1 MNHIRGSSWKIVTIP
16 ICILF
21 TLVIPLPRWIID
33 FGVCANLACSLSIIF
48 WVFSLRSSASARI
61 FPSLLLYLCLL
72 RLGLNL
78 ASTRWILASGWAS
91 PLIFALGSFF
101 SLGSI
106 PVALTVCLLLFFI
119 NFLVITKGAERIAEV
134 RARFS
139 LESLPGKQMS
149 LDADIS
155 AGRIGSSRASVKK
168 NSLLEESDYF
178 SAMEGVFRF
187 VKGDAIMSWVLLGVN
202 SLAALF
208 LGRHV
213 GVYNLWLTVLG
224 DALVSQVPA
233 LLTSCSAATLIAK
246 VGEKE
251 SLAQQLVE
259 YYEQCRQSFL
269 YIALILCGMAFIPG
283 APKALILGFSVLLLL
298 GYKSPYSEESLL
310 FQKERIE
317 LLLPNKGNENPVSL
331 YRAARHQIYQELGVI
346 FPEESVV
353 RYVNNVSPRLV
364 FSGQEI
370 SLTEL
375 SCSAMLKAMRKL
387 APETIGERFIARLIE
402 EFQEQ
407 GGLSIEE
414 IIPLKIS
421 ENSLVFL
428 LRALVKEQVSLHLFP
443 KILEAIDL
451 FGSQAKSSL
460 ELVESVR
467 NYLGKQIG
475 LSLWNRKDVLE
486 VITVD
491 SLVEQ
496 FVRDSQ
502 AKVFVDLNEKV
513 VSQVKDLLR
522 EGEGNFRAIVT
533 GSETR
538 KELKRIVDPYF
549 PDLLV
554 LAHSELPEEM
564 PITLLGAVSDEVL
577 LS

>member
-1 MNHIRGSSWKIVTIP
+1 
-16 ICILF
+16 
-21 TLVIPLPRWIID
+21 
-33 FGVCANLACSLSIIF
+33 
-48 WVFSLRSSASARI
+48 
-61 FPSLLLYLCLL
+61 
-72 RLGLNL
+72 
-78 ASTRWILASGWAS
+78 
-91 PLIFALGSFF
+91 
-101 SLGSI
+101 
-106 PVALTVCLLLFFI
+106 
-119 NFLVITKGAERIAEV
+119 
-134 RARFS
+134 
-139 LESLPGKQMS
+139 MS